1 VITLYGFGPA
11 WGLPDGSP
19 FVTKAATLLHMS
31 GLPFRTEKGE
41 LRRAPKG
48 KLPYIDDDGVLVADS
63 TLIRLHLETRHGIDF
78 DTGLTQVERGAAWAI
93 EKLLED
99 HLYWIMVDIRWLDDA
114 NFAAGP
120 AEFFG
125 FVPSPLRP
133 VARRVARRLVR
144 RRLKAHGMG
153 LYTPPER
160 LALAERALDAVA
172 GVLGDKPYLMG
183 ERPCGAD
190 ATMLGFIGGL
200 LVPRFT
206 SPVRTAAET
215 RGALV
220 AHRDRMMARY
230 YPDWS
235 AEPTA
240 RPEK

>member
-1 VITLYGFGPA
+1 MITLYGFGPA
-11 WGLPDGSP
+11 WGLPDASP
-19 FVTKAATLLHMS
+19 FVTKTATLLRMS

-41 LRRAPKG
+41 FRRAPKA
-48 KLPYIDDDGVLVADS
+48 KLPYIDDDGVLVANS

-78 DTGLTQVERGAAWAI
+78 AAGLTQAERGVAWAI
-93 EKLLED
+93 DKLLED
-99 HLYWIMVDIRWLDDA
+99 HLYWIMVDMRWLDDA

-120 AEFFG
+120 AEFFS

-144 RRLKAHGMG
+144 RRLRAHGMG
-153 LYTPPER
+153 LYSCAER

-183 ERPCGAD
+183 ERPCAAD

-200 LVPRFT
+200 LVPRFS
-206 SPVRTAAET
+206 SPVRAAAESRAT
-215 RGALV
+215 LV

-230 YPDWS
+230 FANSRTGDTTPG
-235 AEPTA
+235 
-240 RPEK
+240 